1 VLLDDKFGLPYS
13 FDFQDSSFIYLFG
26 RYCLVGPIRFSLSLF
41 SEEEENKKSNSRV
54 VVIACQQQQTNI
66 PHRSLSTVLVFS
78 SAGRIKTKKNNF
90 FFVFGPN
97 DVTALTHGG
106 GDI

>member
-1 VLLDDKFGLPYS
+1 MTNSDCLIRLIFKILLLYIYLGVIVLLAPF
-13 FDFQDSSFIYLFG
+13 
-26 RYCLVGPIRFSLSLF
+26 VSLSLF